1 MEQNLVEFQHLAIA
15 LALGLLIGL
24 ERGWQER
31 QAEEGS
37 RLAGIRTFGLV
48 SLLGALWQLLG
59 FQKSPFILGVSFL
72 SFTFL
77 VISIS
82 FIEAK
87 HKQVYGI
94 TTSVALMI
102 AFALGALTM
111 QGHAPLATAATA
123 VTVILLGLKPV
134 LHQWVR
140 SLEPHEMTAVFKL
153 ILISAVMLPILPDQT
168 FDPWN
173 AFNPYQIWWMVVLIC
188 GVSFIGYF
196 AIKIAGAKQGVF
208 LTGLLAGLASSTA
221 VTLSLSRL
229 GKQHPNFPRELAAG
243 VIVAS
248 VTMFPR
254 VLIIATVINA
264 KLTPLLLWP
273 ITIMTLI
280 GYSIVWWLISHTETS
295 ETSTNKIYLKNPF
308 DLIMAIKFGALL
320 GIIMFLS
327 RLLQNWFGQ
336 AGIYL
341 LAGVSGITDVD
352 AITLTLSQLADKTVS
367 VQLAAS
373 AILLATVVNTLTK
386 AFIVLVICGGE
397 MAKWVISVFLV
408 LICSGLIGAW
418 ISW

>member
-1 MEQNLVEFQHLAIA
+1 MHQNLVEFQHLAIA

-31 QAEEGS
+31 QAKEGS

-48 SLLGALWQLLG
+48 SLLGALWQLLS
-59 FQKSPFILGVSFL
+59 FQENPFILGISFL
-72 SFTFL
+72 SFTIL

-111 QGHAPLATAATA
+111 QGHTALATAATA
-123 VTVILLGLKPV
+123 VTVILLGLKPA
-134 LHQWVR
+134 LHHWVR

-153 ILISAVMLPILPDQT
+153 ILISAVMLPILPNQT
-168 FDPWN
+168 FDPWQ

-196 AIKIAGAKQGVF
+196 AIKIAGAKRGIF

-229 GKQHPNFPRELAAG
+229 GKQYQHIPRELAAG

-254 VLIIATVINA
+254 ILIIAGLIR
-264 KLTPLLLWP
+264 KELMPLLLWP
-273 ITIMTLI
+273 IGLMTLA
-280 GYSIVWWLISHTETS
+280 GYLIVWWLISHCETP
-295 ETSTNKIYLKNPF
+295 ETTSTNKIYTIHDQEYP
-308 DLIMAIKFGALL
+308 ALPS
-320 GIIMFLS
+320 II
-327 RLLQNWFGQ
+327 
-336 AGIYL
+336 
-341 LAGVSGITDVD
+341 
-352 AITLTLSQLADKTVS
+352 
-367 VQLAAS
+367 
-373 AILLATVVNTLTK
+373 
-386 AFIVLVICGGE
+386 
-397 MAKWVISVFLV
+397 
-408 LICSGLIGAW
+408 
-418 ISW
+418 